1 MKVGPLTEERE
12 ALYTGIFNKEKTSA
26 KLNQLKKFTTI
37 VADTGDFETIREF
50 KSRDATTNP
59 SLIYAATHSSPARAT
74 NLKRC
79 IDREPNSH

>member
-12 ALYTGIFNKEKTSA
+12 ALSTGIFNKEKTSA

-50 KSRDATTNP
+50 KSTTTNP
-59 SLIYAATHSSPARAT
+59 SLIYAATHSSPARST
-74 NLKRC
+74 NLERC

>member
-1 MKVGPLTEERE
+1 MKVGPFTEERE
-12 ALYTGIFNKEKTSA
+12 ALCTGIFNKEKTSA

-50 KSRDATTNP
+50 KPKDATTNP
-59 SLIYAATHSSPARAT
+59 SLIYAAMHSSPARST
-74 NLKRC
+74 NLERC